1 MIRLIF
7 LPNDLTF
14 HHTFGK
20 IGVQMFKDHFGPSTQ
35 FDNGGFDQCLVGTHL
50 VGKNN

>member
-1 MIRLIF
+1 MTTHSIM
-7 LPNDLTF
+7 
-14 HHTFGK
+14 TFGK

-35 FDNGGFDQCLVGTHL
+35 FDNGGFNQCLVGTHL